1 MNSTKINY
9 PLNQGKNQLLFMK
22 MYIEFYASLMKK
34 LPPGK
39 TRFRREIKVEGGL
52 ILNRLIEQ
60 YQISPEEAH
69 LVLVNGQFVNGGDRE
84 TKVLQHDDVVSI
96 WPPVA
101 GG

>member
-1 MNSTKINY
+1 MNIS
-9 PLNQGKNQLLFMK
+9 
-22 MYIEFYASLMKK
+22 IELYASLMKY

-39 TRFRREIKVEGGL
+39 SRFRRDIKVDDGL

-60 YQISPEEAH
+60 YHIKPEEAH
-69 LVLVNGQFVNGGDRE
+69 LVLVNGKYVNAEVRDEHQLAEG
-84 TKVLQHDDVVSI
+84 DVVSI

>member
-1 MNSTKINY
+1 MNVS
-9 PLNQGKNQLLFMK
+9 
-22 MYIEFYASLMKK
+22 IELYASLMKY

-39 TRFRREIKVEGGL
+39 SRFRRELKVDDGL

-60 YQISPEEAH
+60 FHIKPEEAH
-69 LVLVNGQFVNGGDRE
+69 LVLVNGHYVVVEERDSRE
-84 TKVLQHDDVVSI
+84 LVADDVVSI